1 MIFFGEEFISAVGSS
16 IIFKYF
22 LGQKNDYRTKISI
35 YRYRSTNKFTKKKL
49 DRSIQILQ
57 NDLYDFSFSFF
68 FLFKFTR
75 IIYMINFFNLTVNFI
90 KFVLVE
96 ELLSIVILL

>member
-1 MIFFGEEFISAVGSS
+1 MTIAQ
-16 IIFKYF
+16 KY
-22 LGQKNDYRTKISI
+22 LYIDIDRPINLL
-35 YRYRSTNKFTKKKL
+35 KKKL

-75 IIYMINFFNLTVNFI
+75 IIYMIIFFNLTVNFI
-90 KFVLVE
+90 NFVLVE

>member
-1 MIFFGEEFISAVGSS
+1 MTIAQ
-16 IIFKYF
+16 KY
-22 LGQKNDYRTKISI
+22 LYIDIDRPINLL
-35 YRYRSTNKFTKKKL
+35 KKKL

-75 IIYMINFFNLTVNFI
+75 IIYMIIFFNLTMNFI